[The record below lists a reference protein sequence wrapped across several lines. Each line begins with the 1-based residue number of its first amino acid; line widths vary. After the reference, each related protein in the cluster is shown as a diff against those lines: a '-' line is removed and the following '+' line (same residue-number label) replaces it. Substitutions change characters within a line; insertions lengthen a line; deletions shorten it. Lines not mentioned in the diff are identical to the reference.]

1 MVVQLIETLAEKL
14 KRQMGMRNVLAITS
28 AKVPI
33 VKLVHPRSRI
43 EADISLYNVL
53 ARYGTS
59 GGRGS
64 FIVLTTCFPVLNSV
78 PELVVSR
85 FFLLYAGF

>member
-1 MVVQLIETLAEKL
+1 VVVQLIETLAEKL

-53 ARYGTS
+53 AR
-59 GGRGS
+59 
-64 FIVLTTCFPVLNSV
+64 
-78 PELVVSR
+78 
-85 FFLLYAGF
+85 